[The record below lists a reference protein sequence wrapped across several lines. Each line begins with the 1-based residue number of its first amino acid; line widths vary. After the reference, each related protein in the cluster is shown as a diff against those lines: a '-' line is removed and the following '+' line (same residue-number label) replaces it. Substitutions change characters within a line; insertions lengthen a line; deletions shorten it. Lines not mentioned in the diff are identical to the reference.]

1 MQQINNLIML
11 NPNKKNKSIKIN
23 SQDFKNIEEV
33 FYTYLKDNNNQS
45 IQSTFNKIIDQLQAQ
60 YKPYCWYIQNTI

>member
-1 MQQINNLIML
+1 ML
-11 NPNKKNKSIKIN
+11 NPNKKTKSIQIN

-60 YKPYCWYIQNTI
+60 YKPYC